1 MALRQNTFFSEN
13 RESKKRTSILAEK
26 FSFEVIKTDPE
37 TGARAGIFHT
47 PHGDIETPVYMSVGT
62 QATVKGV
69 LPRDLKEAG
78 SQIILA
84 NTYHLYMRPGHELV
98 KAAGGLHKFMNWDRP
113 ILTDSGGFQVFSLA
127 KLNDIKDEG
136 VWFRSHIDGSKH
148 FFTPEKVMEIENA
161 LGADIIMQ
169 FDECSEYGVDYK
181 YAEGAL
187 DRTVR
192 WLERC
197 AGAHKNENQ
206 ALFPIVQ
213 GNFYKDL
220 RLASVEAAKPFA
232 KYGLGIG
239 GLSVGEPKPLMYEM
253 LDAMQPVLP
262 TNVPRYLMGVGSP
275 DCLIEGVMRGIDMFD
290 CVLAT
295 RVARN
300 GTALTSRGKVVV
312 RNAVYKEDFTP
323 LDEECD
329 CYCCKNYTKAY
340 LRHLVNAGE
349 MLSSMLLSL
358 HNITFLNRLMKGLRR
373 AILEGG
379 LKEFREEFYA
389 KYGRE

>member
-1 MALRQNTFFSEN
+1 MSEP
-13 RESKKRTSILAEK
+13 
-26 FSFEVIKTDPE
+26 FSFEVIRTDPE

-69 LPRDLKEAG
+69 LPRDLREAG
-78 SQIILA
+78 AQIVLA

-98 KAAGGLHKFMNWDRP
+98 RAAGGLHKFMNWGRP

-127 KLNDIKDEG
+127 KLNNIKDEG

-169 FDECSEYGVDYK
+169 FDECSEYGVDRR
-181 YAEGAL
+181 YAKDAL

-192 WLERC
+192 WLDRC
-197 AGAHKNENQ
+197 AAAHKRADQ

-213 GNFYKDL
+213 GNFFKDL
-220 RLASVEAAKPFA
+220 RLESIAAAKPYA
-232 KYGLGIG
+232 KYGIGIG

-253 LDAMQPVLP
+253 LDAMQPALP
-262 TNVPRYLMGVGSP
+262 ADVPRYLMGVGSP
-275 DCLIEGVMRGIDMFD
+275 DCLVEGVMRGIDMFD

-295 RVARN
+295 RIARN
-300 GTALTSRGKVVV
+300 GTALTSSGKVVV
-312 RNAVYKEDFTP
+312 RNAVYKEDLTP
-323 LDEECD
+323 LDADCD
-329 CYCCKNYTKAY
+329 CYCCRHYTKAY
-340 LRHLVNAGE
+340 LRHLINAGE
-349 MLSSMLLSL
+349 MLGAMLLSL
-358 HNITFLNRLMKGLRR
+358 HNITYLNRLMRGLRQ
-373 AILEGG
+373 AILDGT
-379 LKEFREEFYA
+379 LRDFREDFYRRT
-389 KYGRE
+389 GGM

>member
-127 KLNDIKDEG
+127 KLNDIRDEG

-169 FDECSEYGVDYK
+169 FDECSEYGVDHK

-187 DRTVR
+187 ERTVR

-197 AGAHKNENQ
+197 AKAHKNENQ

-262 TNVPRYLMGVGSP
+262 TDVPRYLMGVGSP

-358 HNITFLNRLMKGLRR
+358 HNITFLNKLMKGLRR